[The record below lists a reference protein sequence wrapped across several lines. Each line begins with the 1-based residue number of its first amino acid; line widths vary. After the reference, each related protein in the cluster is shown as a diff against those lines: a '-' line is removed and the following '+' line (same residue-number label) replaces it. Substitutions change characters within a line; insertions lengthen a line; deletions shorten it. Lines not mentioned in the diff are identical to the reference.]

1 MDFRSKEECKV
12 GGLVYAGKILEATAA
27 YDCDEIKNAFFSFR
41 NDFLRVFLICVWHSI
56 SILDASQCSEQV
68 YVNNFSTEAIANFR
82 P

>member
-41 NDFLRVFLICVWHSI
+41 NDFLRVFLICV
-56 SILDASQCSEQV
+56 
-68 YVNNFSTEAIANFR
+68 
-82 P
+82 